1 MVSLPDMRNK
11 LKVLIPLAVA
21 ATAAIMIPSIASGQP
36 ARTAAASTQLVT
48 VAGALNDGYFLPAS
62 GPKLTY
68 KINTKVLR
76 WVWSVP
82 DGGSQHDVRLDTA
95 KSVKFSAAELRALHL
110 TSVTSA
116 TKGAAAVFVSSPLI
130 AVNFGDTY
138 QWPKAPTQGW
148 KAPKVGT
155 YYFYCS
161 KHKNTMNM
169 TVKVTK

>member
-1 MVSLPDMRNK
+1 MRNK

-21 ATAAIMIPSIASGQP
+21 ATAAIMIPSIASGET
-36 ARTAAASTQLVT
+36 ARTAAASIQLVT
-48 VAGALNDGYFLPAS
+48 VAGPLNDGYYLPAS

-68 KINTKVLR
+68 KINTKLLR

-82 DGGSQHDVRLDTA
+82 EGGSQHDVQLDTA
-95 KSVKFSAAELRALHL
+95 KSVKFSVKELRALNL
-110 TSVTSA
+110 TSVISTI
-116 TKGAAAVFVSSPLI
+116 KGAAAVFVSSPLI
-130 AVNFGDTY
+130 SVNPGQNY
-138 QWPKAPTQGW
+138 QWPKKPVQGW

-169 TVKVTK
+169 TVRVTK